1 MKSIF
6 ENEYFLVVDKRPGF
20 LSVPARLKEDRR
32 DCELRSWSE
41 SRGIRLWPVHRLDEK
56 VSGLLIFAKTKEAH
70 QKANNWFEKR
80 KIKKKY
86 QALTSLV
93 SSSFE
98 EGETYLWISHI
109 LRGKKRA
116 YEREFGK
123 EAKTQAI
130 LLNQK
135 IVWGT
140 LEVSLWELSPLTGRS
155 HQLRFE
161 LAKRGYP
168 ILGDELYGSSQEVPI
183 SNAIALRATELDFLD
198 CEESPA
204 FGIPHSI
211 QASSLLDWMKESA
224 AC

>member
-20 LSVPARLKEDRR
+20 LSVPPRLKEDQR

-41 SRGIRLWPVHRLDEK
+41 NRGIRLWPVHRLDEK
-56 VSGLLIFAKTKEAH
+56 VSGLLMFAKTKEAH

-80 KIKKKY
+80 QIKKKY

-93 SSSFE
+93 GSAFE
-98 EGETYLWISHI
+98 EGETYLWTSCL

-116 YEREFGK
+116 YERDFGK
-123 EAKTQAI
+123 EAKTQAT

-135 IVWGT
+135 SVWGT

-161 LAKRGYP
+161 LAKRGYS
-168 ILGDELYGSSQEVPI
+168 ILGDELYGSSQEVPV
-183 SNAIALRATELDFLD
+183 SNAIALRATELAFLE
-198 CEESPA
+198 CEEFSS
-204 FGIPHSI
+204 FGLPDSLH
-211 QASSLLDWMKESA
+211 ASSILDWMKENA